1 MLSFIDQFKAAR
13 KCGVPLIA
21 IETNDE
27 AATMKT
33 LLNECGNGHDAVK
46 PCAVL
51 TWNSVDGMNGL
62 NAAGEEIA
70 LKLNE
75 SPDVAAPVPFLS
87 TIGIT
92 DSVTGR
98 PEIPAGTII
107 GMHSAGDWFTDAI
120 VRQGIWN
127 LRDKFKRDGRTLVL
141 LGLVFDL
148 PMNLKNGDVVVLED
162 ELPNE
167 EQLTT
172 LVKKLDEQVS
182 RCKCG
187 GEEKD
192 CKTCKGTG
200 VKVKRPKA
208 SDEAIERVVEAVKG
222 LSKFG
227 AEQVI
232 SMALRSTLV
241 EKQVPVCGIDLE
253 HCWTAKRKQ
262 IEQTRGLSIYRESTS
277 FANLGGLGEIKDY
290 LTSIMTGRK
299 PPKVIVWLDEIEKSG
314 LASRQESSGTNI
326 DQEGEL
332 LKFMEDQKVFGIML
346 LGVPGCGKSE
356 VCKCM
361 SGEFDRVV
369 IRLDLGALQD
379 KYVGGSQQSVRAAL
393 KMIKAVGGKDT
404 LWLATSNSIDG
415 LSSAMKSRFTDTY
428 YFDLP
433 THEERLLIWSVWLKK
448 YGLIDKPYAD
458 DDSWVA
464 RDIVHCCDKAFRTN
478 QPIASAALRITPVG
492 LMIREDIKSLRAQA
506 DNRYLSASKPGVYQ
520 VPKKQAEP
528 ERAMMIE

>member
-1 MLSFIDQFKAAR
+1 MLSFIEQFKAAR

-46 PCAVL
+46 PCAVM

-62 NAAGEEIA
+62 NTAGETLA

-75 SPDVAAPVPFLS
+75 SPDIAAPVPFVATMAS
-87 TIGIT
+87 TEVNGMP
-92 DSVTGR
+92 V
-98 PEIPAGTII
+98 IPAGTII
-107 GMHSAGDWFTDAI
+107 GMHSAGDWFGDAV

-167 EQLTT
+167 EQLASLT
-172 LVKKLDEQVS
+172 KKLDEQVS

-200 VKVKRPKA
+200 IKTKRPKA

-232 SMALRSTLV
+232 SMALRPTLV
-241 EKQVPVCGIDLE
+241 EKQLPVCGIDLE

-262 IEQTRGLSIYRESTS
+262 IEQTRGLSIYRENTS
-277 FANLGGLGEIKDY
+277 FANLGGLDEIKDY
-290 LTSIMTGRK
+290 LTAIMTGRK

-379 KYVGGSQQSVRAAL
+379 RYVGGSQQSIRAAL

-415 LSSAMKSRFTDTY
+415 LSSAMKSRFTDTFF
-428 YFDLP
+428 FDLP
-433 THEERLLIWSVWLKK
+433 SREERLPIWNVWLNN
-448 YGLIDKPYAD
+448 YGLTDKPEGFD
-458 DDSWVA
+458 DESWVA
-464 RDIVHCCDKAFRTN
+464 RDIVHCCDKAFRTSK
-478 QPIASAALRITPVG
+478 PLAEAAKRITPVG
-492 LMIREDIKSLRAQA
+492 LMIREEIKSLRAQA

-528 ERAMMIE
+528 ERALAI